1 MGSKAGG
8 LLKTIAPLALN
19 YFAPGI
25 GSALG
30 TALGATGATAAGLG
44 SGLIGAGFNAVTG
57 GGLKGAAI
65 GGLTS
70 GLGGYAGAGGFDG
83 TAIGDG
89 AQSAYDGLKGAGNS
103 ISNGLGF
110 SDIFSG
116 GSGLSG
122 ASYNPS
128 TGLTKD
134 GSILGNNFSLGGS
147 GIGADAGNGFS
158 LGAAP
163 AAINGA
169 GSSIAG
175 AAGGGSSSFSSAAP
189 YLGIANSLYANNQ
202 AQDALEKSTKQGL
215 ATLSPYTTSGA
226 AANAKLSDFL
236 GTSGNGTSTA
246 DILASNPAYQ
256 FQLQQGTD
264 ALNRKQAASGG
275 YFSGQA
281 LQAAQDYGQGLA
293 NQTAQDYYARLA
305 QASGQGQQAAGS
317 AAGLYANQGMNSANA
332 GISSA
337 NIVNQGLSTLFGAGR
352 TPYYDSATGQIRY
365 R

>member
-1 MGSKAGG
+1 
-8 LLKTIAPLALN
+8 
-19 YFAPGI
+19 
-25 GSALG
+25 
-30 TALGATGATAAGLG
+30 
-44 SGLIGAGFNAVTG
+44 
-57 GGLKGAAI
+57 
-65 GGLTS
+65 
-70 GLGGYAGAGGFDG
+70 
-83 TAIGDG
+83 
-89 AQSAYDGLKGAGNS
+89 
-103 ISNGLGF
+103 
-110 SDIFSG
+110 
-116 GSGLSG
+116 
-122 ASYNPS
+122 
-128 TGLTKD
+128 
-134 GSILGNNFSLGGS
+134 
-147 GIGADAGNGFS
+147 
-158 LGAAP
+158 
-163 AAINGA
+163 
-169 GSSIAG
+169 
-175 AAGGGSSSFSSAAP
+175 
-189 YLGIANSLYANNQ
+189 
-202 AQDALEKSTKQGL
+202 L

-317 AAGLYANQGMNSANA
+317 AVGLYANQGMNSANA